1 MFNKPNLF
9 IADPKLFQEI
19 TLNKAY
25 DFIKPSNAAGIS
37 LIGKG
42 LILADGEDHKRQR
55 KMSNPAF
62 MYNNVK
68 VIMFNKLIIIYK
80 LS

>member
-1 MFNKPNLF
+1 MFNKPSLF
-9 IADPKLFQEI
+9 IADPKLIQEI

-25 DFIKPSNAAGIS
+25 DFTKPSNAAIFS
-37 LIGKG
+37 LVGRG
-42 LILADGEDHKRQR
+42 LILAEGEDHKRQR

-68 VIMFNKLIIIYK
+68 VIILHNGNFNL
-80 LS
+80 